1 MIDAMT
7 ITNSA
12 KPIGRWL
19 EETQASALMS
29 VTWHLLEKT
38 CCIDNA
44 ALHNPLWGMA
54 APSKRLESQRKTDP
68 DGRSRGLGGAK
79 LPRFRTG
86 GFDGGGWILR
96 S

>member
-29 VTWHLLEKT
+29 VT
-38 CCIDNA
+38 
-44 ALHNPLWGMA
+44 
-54 APSKRLESQRKTDP
+54 
-68 DGRSRGLGGAK
+68 
-79 LPRFRTG
+79 
-86 GFDGGGWILR
+86 
-96 S
+96 